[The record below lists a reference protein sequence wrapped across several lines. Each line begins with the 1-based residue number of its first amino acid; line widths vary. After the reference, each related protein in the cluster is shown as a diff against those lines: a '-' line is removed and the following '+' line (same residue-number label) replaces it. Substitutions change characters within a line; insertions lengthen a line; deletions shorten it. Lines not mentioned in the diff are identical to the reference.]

1 MTPQPRSIAVKKK
14 RKVRR
19 PAIVLANQDV
29 GALERALA
37 SLASQRDMASLR
49 TRAFVLLRWDGAV
62 SLKAALALNAEEI
75 VKDPA
80 ARRITVRRHISQR
93 PCEENRYRARA
104 FPISRRTQAALRDYL
119 AVVRAE
125 GWLPNRCLQGPLFLS
140 SHFHGEGR
148 RLTRRAA
155 FAAWDTFQR
164 EYFTERT
171 QDYKMGD
178 LVLTGRRS
186 FLRAGGSTMALAQYA
201 AISWRSAGAYYAP
214 TNDEPSALEILDR
227 VSRS

>member
-1 MTPQPRSIAVKKK
+1 MTPQSCTIAVKKK

-19 PAIVLANQDV
+19 PAIVLVNEDV

-37 SLASQRDMASLR
+37 SLAAQGDMASLR
-49 TRAFVLLRWDGAV
+49 PRAFILLRWDGAGG
-62 SLKAALALNAEEI
+62 LKAAVALNAEEV

-80 ARRITVRRHISQR
+80 ARRITVRRQVSQR
-93 PCEENRYRARA
+93 PCEENRYRAHT
-104 FPISRRTQAALRDYL
+104 FPISRRTQAALSEYL

-125 GWLPNRCLQGPLFLS
+125 GWLADGRLEGPLFLS

-164 EYFTERT
+164 EYFNERT
-171 QDYKMGD
+171 RDYKMGD

-186 FLRAGGSTMALAQYA
+186 FLRAGGSTRALALYA
-201 AISWRSAGAYYAP
+201 AISWRSAETYYAP

-227 VSRS
+227 VSSS